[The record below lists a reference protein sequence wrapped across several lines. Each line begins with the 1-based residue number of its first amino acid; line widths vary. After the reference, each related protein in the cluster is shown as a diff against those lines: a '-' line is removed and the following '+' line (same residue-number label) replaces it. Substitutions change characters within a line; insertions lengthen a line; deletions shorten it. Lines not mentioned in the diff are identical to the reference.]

1 MYHDRTAWRCAILWA
16 RNMDAAKDIDK
27 EIQPIWTAFL
37 CGYPLLHPYFCPQ
50 KTHNATLFY
59 RGTCIQG
66 SRHLVT
72 AATSVQTYGYLSLC
86 VTIKLDSA
94 AI

>member
-1 MYHDRTAWRCAILWA
+1 MYHDRTAWRCAFLWA
-16 RNMDAAKDIDK
+16 KNMDAAKDIHK
-27 EIQPIWTAFL
+27 EMLPIWAEFL
-37 CGYPLLHPYFCPQ
+37 CGYPLLPYVLPT

-66 SRHLVT
+66 RRHLGT
-72 AATSVQTYGYLSLC
+72 AATSVQSCAYRSLC
-86 VTIKLDSA
+86 VTIKIDSA